1 MFFFCQVTGGLRWR
15 TFVKRLKLSVEM
27 SELLTAL
34 LVTIRTRSLW
44 TIDVKKR
51 FLTFFYIPNVFLFL
65 KNVVKV

>member
-44 TIDVKKR
+44 TIDVKKV
-51 FLTFFYIPNVFLFL
+51 FLTFFIFQTFFLFL